1 MDLVCHAL
9 GRAGRRGDP
18 EGLAPG
24 DRRQNCGWPVGWA
37 DRCWPA
43 CVLGCLWA
51 FISRPNELEVA
62 LEIDLRYGL
71 KERVSSAMSL
81 SPEDQQTEVGR
92 ALVDDASH
100 RVERIDV
107 RERFR
112 PERTWH
118 PLLPLAT
125 AALAFLIAWLFQDAT
140 SDRATASA
148 THATEVN
155 QQVRKS
161 MQELKKR
168 LAERRKKEEATGL
181 QEADQLMAKFEKAVE
196 SLEKTDVDRKKA
208 LVKLNNLSKEISDE
222 RKNLG
227 GSEKTREQL
236 KQLKDIQSG
245 PADRI
250 ANALQN
256 GNMQRAMEEL
266 RKLSDKLRSEELSA
280 AEKEQLRNQLQQLG
294 KEIEKVLGRPAGTG
308 GQATGAARQDRRAE
322 EEGRSRG
329 CRRTATQT

>member
-1 MDLVCHAL
+1 MDSL
-9 GRAGRRGDP
+9 
-18 EGLAPG
+18 
-24 DRRQNCGWPVGWA
+24 RRQVRRAYWRLYWMRLLHSVTWTLFATLLVALIAVVIPKVWPLEIDGRMWLAGWLSGSLLA
-37 DRCWPA
+37 GL
-43 CVLGCLWA
+43 VLGCLWA

-81 SPEDQQTEVGR
+81 SSEAQQTEVGK

-168 LAERRKKEEATGL
+168 LAERRKKEDASGTAG
-181 QEADQLMAKFEKAVE
+181 
-196 SLEKTDVDRKKA
+196 SRPTDGQVRK
-208 LVKLNNLSKEISDE
+208 
-222 RKNLG
+222 
-227 GSEKTREQL
+227 
-236 KQLKDIQSG
+236 
-245 PADRI
+245 
-250 ANALQN
+250 
-256 GNMQRAMEEL
+256 
-266 RKLSDKLRSEELSA
+266 
-280 AEKEQLRNQLQQLG
+280 
-294 KEIEKVLGRPAGTG
+294 GRGIPGE
-308 GQATGAARQDRRAE
+308 DRRRPQ
-322 EEGRSRG
+322 EGVG
-329 CRRTATQT
+329 QIE